1 MTKFKIVKALHTAL
15 ALSLPLTFAAAP
27 ALFPTAVAAG
37 TLPSPYV
44 SRALDA
50 VLLPVRE
57 LQRTVLLL
65 GSDEDVVLKALR
77 HGTHLAIEKVLD
89 RIDNRLELREFQEA
103 QLRFEP
109 QP

>member
-50 VLLPVRE
+50 VLLHHETPDGR
-57 LQRTVLLL
+57 
-65 GSDEDVVLKALR
+65 GYP
-77 HGTHLAIEKVLD
+77 HGLPGAAH
-89 RIDNRLELREFQEA
+89 RIQARSHHAFRRRGGEGGRARRQAARLSSW
-103 QLRFEP
+103 P
-109 QP
+109 